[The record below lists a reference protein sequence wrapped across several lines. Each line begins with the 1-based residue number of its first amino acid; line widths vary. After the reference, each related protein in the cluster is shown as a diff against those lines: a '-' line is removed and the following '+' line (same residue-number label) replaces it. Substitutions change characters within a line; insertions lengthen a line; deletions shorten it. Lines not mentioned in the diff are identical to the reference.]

1 MPMIHLLREKATPE
15 QVQDMLAEYEKMIKV
30 AVDVR
35 RTTLAGGG
43 IMHAD
48 CEALLLEDGSDQDD
62 IWGANWYPADER
74 IEFEAIINIR
84 PRLDN
89 RSMILQS
96 EERRRAVE
104 AVARQIMGGVR

>member
-1 MPMIHLLREKATPE
+1 MIHLLRETATSE
-15 QVQDMLAEYEKMIKV
+15 QVRDMLAQYKKMIKI
-30 AVDVR
+30 AVDSR
-35 RTTLAGGG
+35 RRVLAGGG

-62 IWGANWYPADER
+62 IWGANWYPGDER

-96 EERRRAVE
+96 EERRSAVE
-104 AVARQIMGGVR
+104 TVTRQILGGIR

>member
-1 MPMIHLLREKATPE
+1 MIHLLREKATPE
-15 QVQDMLAEYEKMIKV
+15 QVQDMLAEYKKMIKV

-35 RTTLAGGG
+35 RNALAGGG

-48 CEALLLEDGSDQDD
+48 CEALLLENGSDQDD
-62 IWGANWYPADER
+62 IWGANWHPADER

-104 AVARQIMGGVR
+104 AVTRQILGGVR

>member
-1 MPMIHLLREKATPE
+1 MTSGEP
-15 QVQDMLAEYEKMIKV
+15 
-30 AVDVR
+30 
-35 RTTLAGGG
+35 
-43 IMHAD
+43 
-48 CEALLLEDGSDQDD
+48 
-62 IWGANWYPADER
+62 ANWHPADER

-104 AVARQIMGGVR
+104 AVTRQILGDVR

>member
-1 MPMIHLLREKATPE
+1 MIHLLREKATPE